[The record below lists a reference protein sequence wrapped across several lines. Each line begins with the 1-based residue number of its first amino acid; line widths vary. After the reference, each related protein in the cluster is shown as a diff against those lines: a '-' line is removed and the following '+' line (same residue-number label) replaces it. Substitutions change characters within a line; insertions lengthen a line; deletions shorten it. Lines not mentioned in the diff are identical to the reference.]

1 MNLISFFSNNLDALI
16 TVLVLFLSLILFI
29 RNTIAPELTGLLCV
43 GIFIVTGVLTP
54 EKALSGFG
62 SPSLITLMGLF
73 AVSSALF
80 KSGALDR
87 VRELISS
94 ENIKTPRKLILLI
107 TFLIAPISGIV
118 PNTPVV
124 ASLLPLIE
132 GWCERRNI
140 SPSKVLL
147 PLSFATL
154 LGGTLTLLGSS
165 VNLLVSDISQQLG
178 YGSLELF
185 SLTSIGIPVWLIGTT
200 YMIIVSDFLLPDRGR
215 NKDFIK
221 NGNLNIYFT
230 EVTIPSSSELVGQS
244 VRNSRL
250 QRRFDVD
257 VLELQRNG
265 KVILPPLADRKF
277 EPEDRLI
284 VRVTRADLLRLQQEH
299 TILLAENKRSFSG
312 ANLLSTEEGTKT
324 FEALLPSG
332 STLAGASLRELRFR
346 QRHNATVLALRRGQ
360 QTVQERLGQAVL
372 RAGDVLLLQAPLDS
386 IRGLQASNDLLILDQ
401 FEDDLPFLIRKPIA
415 IAIAIGMVLLPSL
428 TNIPLVGSVLLAVIA
443 MVAFGCLRPAE
454 IQRSIRLDI
463 ILLLGSLSSFSVAM
477 QATGLADLIAINLDF
492 ALSGMPLYFALIVI
506 FISTVILTQFIS
518 NAASVALILPVAIQ
532 FSSVLGISPNALI
545 MLVLFGASQSF
556 LTPMG
561 YQTNLMVY
569 GPGRYRFFDI
579 AKPFPV
585 SFFDKNFKNSFGV
598 IMDDV
603 IAGFYVVLSLICFMV
618 LSSYFV

>member
-200 YMIIVSDFLLPDRGR
+200 YMILVSDVLLPDRGR

-221 NGNLNIYFT
+221 NGNMNIYFT

-299 TILLAENKRSFSG
+299 TILLAENKRSIVG
-312 ANLLSTEEGTKT
+312 TNLLSTEEGTKT

-477 QATGLADLIAINLDF
+477 QVTGLADLIAINLDF
-492 ALSGMPLYFALIVI
+492 VLSGMPLYFALIVI
-506 FISTVILTQFIS
+506 FLATVILTQFIS

-579 AKPFPV
+579 AKYGAGLTLIMSLTVPALIIL
-585 SFFDKNFKNSFGV
+585 NFK
-598 IMDDV
+598 
-603 IAGFYVVLSLICFMV
+603 
-618 LSSYFV
+618 

>member
-1 MNLISFFSNNLDALI
+1 MNLFSLFSNNFDALI
-16 TVLVLFLSLILFI
+16 TVLVLLLSLILFI

-54 EKALSGFG
+54 EKALAGFG

-94 ENIKTPRKLILLI
+94 ENIKTPRRLITLI

-200 YMIIVSDFLLPDRGR
+200 YMIMVSDVLLPDRGR

-221 NGNLNIYFT
+221 KGNMNIYFT

-265 KVILPPLADRKF
+265 EVILPPLADRKF

-299 TILLAENKRSFSG
+299 TILLAENRRSLSG
-312 ANLLSTEEGTKT
+312 TNLLSTEEGTKT
-324 FEALLPSG
+324 FEALLPAG

-386 IRGLQASNDLLILDQ
+386 IRGLQSSNDLLILDQ
-401 FEDDLPFLIRKPIA
+401 FEDDLPVLIRKPIA
-415 IAIAIGMVLLPSL
+415 IAIAIGMVILPSL
-428 TNIPLVGSVLLAVIA
+428 TNIPLVGAVLLAVIA

-477 QATGLADLIAINLDF
+477 QVTGLADLIAINLDF
-492 ALSGMPLYFALIVI
+492 ILNGMPLYFALMVI
-506 FISTVILTQFIS
+506 FVATVILTQFIS

-532 FSSVLGISPNALI
+532 FSIVLGISPNALI

-579 AKPFPV
+579 AKYGAGLTLIMSLTVPALIIL
-585 SFFDKNFKNSFGV
+585 NFK
-598 IMDDV
+598 
-603 IAGFYVVLSLICFMV
+603 
-618 LSSYFV
+618 

>member
-200 YMIIVSDFLLPDRGR
+200 YMILVSDVLLPDRGR

-221 NGNLNIYFT
+221 NGNMNIYFT

-299 TILLAENKRSFSG
+299 TILLAENKRSIVG
-312 ANLLSTEEGTKT
+312 TNLLSTEEGTKT

-415 IAIAIGMVLLPSL
+415 IAIAIGMVILPSL

-477 QATGLADLIAINLDF
+477 QVTGLADLIAINLDF
-492 ALSGMPLYFALIVI
+492 VLSGMPLYFALIVI
-506 FISTVILTQFIS
+506 FLATVILTQFIS

-532 FSSVLGISPNALI
+532 FSGVLGISPNALI

-579 AKPFPV
+579 AKY
-585 SFFDKNFKNSFGV
+585 GAGLTL
-598 IMDDV
+598 IM
-603 IAGFYVVLSLICFMV
+603 SLTVPALII
-618 LSSYFV
+618 LNYK

>member
-1 MNLISFFSNNLDALI
+1 MWLIVYRYIELNKFDMNLISFFSNNLDALI

-200 YMIIVSDFLLPDRGR
+200 YMILVSDVLLPDRGR

-221 NGNLNIYFT
+221 NDNMNIYFT

-299 TILLAENKRSFSG
+299 TILLAENKRSIVG
-312 ANLLSTEEGTKT
+312 TNLISTEEGTKT

-477 QATGLADLIAINLDF
+477 QDTGLADLIAINLDF
-492 ALSGMPLYFALIVI
+492 VLSGMTLYFALIVI

-579 AKPFPV
+579 AKYGAGLTLIMSLIVPALIIL
-585 SFFDKNFKNSFGV
+585 NFK
-598 IMDDV
+598 
-603 IAGFYVVLSLICFMV
+603 
-618 LSSYFV
+618 

>member
-1 MNLISFFSNNLDALI
+1 MWPIVYRYIELNKFDMNLISFFSNNLDALI

-200 YMIIVSDFLLPDRGR
+200 YMILVSDVLLPDRGR

-221 NGNLNIYFT
+221 NGNMNIYFT

-299 TILLAENKRSFSG
+299 TILLAENKRSIVG
-312 ANLLSTEEGTKT
+312 TNLLSTEEGTKT

-477 QATGLADLIAINLDF
+477 QVTGLADLIAINLDF
-492 ALSGMPLYFALIVI
+492 VLSGMPLYFALIVI
-506 FISTVILTQFIS
+506 FIATVILTQFIS

-532 FSSVLGISPNALI
+532 FASVLEISPNALI

-579 AKPFPV
+579 AKYGAGLTLIMSLIVPALIIL
-585 SFFDKNFKNSFGV
+585 NFK
-598 IMDDV
+598 
-603 IAGFYVVLSLICFMV
+603 
-618 LSSYFV
+618 

>member
-29 RNTIAPELTGLLCV
+29 KNTIAPELTGLLCV

-200 YMIIVSDFLLPDRGR
+200 YMILVSDVLLPDRGR

-221 NGNLNIYFT
+221 NGNMNIYFT

-299 TILLAENKRSFSG
+299 TILLAENKRSIVG
-312 ANLLSTEEGTKT
+312 TNLLSNEEGTKT

-415 IAIAIGMVLLPSL
+415 IAIAIGMVLLPAL

-477 QATGLADLIAINLDF
+477 QVTGLADLIAINLDF
-492 ALSGMPLYFALIVI
+492 ILSGMPLYFALIVI

-579 AKPFPV
+579 AKYGAGLTLIMSLIVPALIIL
-585 SFFDKNFKNSFGV
+585 NFK
-598 IMDDV
+598 
-603 IAGFYVVLSLICFMV
+603 
-618 LSSYFV
+618 